1 MAEIKKL
8 LNLREKLNKI
18 SLSRMFSSYI
28 SNLSIMF
35 PITLFFIY
43 ILGGEGN
50 PQNEFFKRKKGVLM
64 RYQV

>member
-18 SLSRMFSSYI
+18 SLSRMFSSYS

-43 ILGGEGN
+43 ILGGREQPPDDFLN
-50 PQNEFFKRKKGVLM
+50 VKMVF
-64 RYQV
+64 

>member
-43 ILGGEGN
+43 ILGERAT
-50 PQNEFFKRKKGVLM
+50 PQMNFLSVKRVF
-64 RYQV
+64 

>member
-35 PITLFFIY
+35 PITLY
-43 ILGGEGN
+43 ILGGN
-50 PQNEFFKRKKGVLM
+50 PPDEFFKRKKGILM

>member
-18 SLSRMFSSYI
+18 SLSRMFSSYS
-28 SNLSIMF
+28 SNISIMF

-43 ILGGEGN
+43 ILGGN
-50 PQNEFFKRKKGVLM
+50 PPDEFFKRKKGILM